1 MTQEHQT
8 DEPKDEQQENGA
20 EPQGEQ
26 AENAGQETLYY
37 YSANRYW
44 MGNRNGTRRI
54 HHKSIACRIGARIK
68 PQNRIS
74 GKMDD
79 TFPCRACAAGMRR

>member
-26 AENAGQETLYY
+26 AENAGQETLSSQE
-37 YSANRYW
+37 YSLPHRCPY
-44 MGNRNGTRRI
+44 
-54 HHKSIACRIGARIK
+54 
-68 PQNRIS
+68 
-74 GKMDD
+74 
-79 TFPCRACAAGMRR
+79 